1 MAQSSLQ
8 QYEPNGS
15 DDSPMMSSSTSDHD
29 PERKLDEEAEAE
41 LWQIEKALRMRTGHM
56 TARER
61 EELECN
67 GDVDEQRKQL
77 LDKFCHQNVARYWK
91 DWLVEMIDSDDYLIQ
106 AGVPFDTD
114 TRPWT
119 VCKGLMKTLRARQG
133 RFECNDCQCLN
144 IQYFQPA
151 GCDCPEPMGP
161 LFTWD
166 NKICPKCSIC
176 LRCHK

>member
-77 LDKFCHQNVARYWK
+77 LDKFCHQNVARY
-91 DWLVEMIDSDDYLIQ
+91 
-106 AGVPFDTD
+106 
-114 TRPWT
+114 
-119 VCKGLMKTLRARQG
+119 
-133 RFECNDCQCLN
+133 
-144 IQYFQPA
+144 
-151 GCDCPEPMGP
+151 
-161 LFTWD
+161 
-166 NKICPKCSIC
+166 
-176 LRCHK
+176 

>member
-67 GDVDEQRKQL
+67 GDVDEQRNNCWTS
-77 LDKFCHQNVARYWK
+77 FV
-91 DWLVEMIDSDDYLIQ
+91 
-106 AGVPFDTD
+106 
-114 TRPWT
+114 TRMWH
-119 VCKGLMKTLRARQG
+119 GIGKTG
-133 RFECNDCQCLN
+133 
-144 IQYFQPA
+144 
-151 GCDCPEPMGP
+151 
-161 LFTWD
+161 
-166 NKICPKCSIC
+166 
-176 LRCHK
+176 